1 LNDDKG
7 MQKKYDLIIFDWDG
21 TLANSTQLIV
31 DAICLA
37 SADVGLEVPT
47 QQAASSIIGLG
58 FREAVYELFG
68 QVSDKT
74 LADITG
80 RYTHYYGAGEHDIP
94 LFQGAKE
101 VIEHLLEQQL
111 SLAVATG
118 KGRAGLNRAL
128 DRSGVGHCFLATRT
142 VDECFS
148 KPHPQMIEQLMSE
161 AMTVPERTLMV
172 GDTSFDLQ
180 MAQNAGVDALGV
192 TFGAHPEHRLLPH
205 EPLMTFDNFSQLD
218 AWLRSNV

>member
-1 LNDDKG
+1 
-7 MQKKYDLIIFDWDG
+7 MQNKYDLIIFDWDG
-21 TLANSTQLIV
+21 TLANSTQLII
-31 DAICLA
+31 DAICQA
-37 SADVGLEVPT
+37 SADVGLNVPT
-47 QQAASSIIGLG
+47 QQDASSIIGLG

-68 QVSDKT
+68 HVPDKT
-74 LADITG
+74 LAGITA
-80 RYTHYYGAGEHDIP
+80 RYTYYYGAGENDIP
-94 LFQGAKE
+94 LFDGAKP
-101 VIEHLLEQQL
+101 VIEHLLQRGM

-128 DRSGVGHCFLATRT
+128 ERSGVGHCFIATRT

-148 KPHPQMIEQLMSE
+148 KPHPQMIQELMLE

-192 TFGAHPEHRLLPH
+192 TFGAHPEHRLIPH
-205 EPLMTFDNFSQLD
+205 EPLETFAHFSQLD
-218 AWLRSNV
+218 QWLRTHV

>member
-1 LNDDKG
+1 MNTV
-7 MQKKYDLIIFDWDG
+7 QKNYDLIVFDWDG

-31 DAICLA
+31 DAICQA
-37 SADVGLEVPT
+37 SVDVGLPAPT

-68 QVSDKT
+68 KIPDT
-74 LADITG
+74 LLSQITA
-80 RYTHYYGAGEHDIP
+80 RYTYYYGAGENYIP
-94 LFQGAKE
+94 LFDGAQE
-101 VIEHLLEQQL
+101 IIEHLRQVDIQL
-111 SLAVATG
+111 GVATG

-128 DRSGVGHCFLATRT
+128 DRSGVKHHFMATRT

-148 KPHPQMIEQLMSE
+148 KPHPQMLQEMMEE

-180 MAQNAGVDALGV
+180 MAQNAGVAGVGV
-192 TFGAHPEHRLLPH
+192 TFGAHPKQRLLAH
-205 EPLMTFDNFSQLD
+205 EPLACFDVFSDL
-218 AWLRSNV
+218 ALWLKQHA

>member
-1 LNDDKG
+1 MNTV
-7 MQKKYDLIIFDWDG
+7 QKNYDLIVFDWDG

-31 DAICLA
+31 DAICQA
-37 SADVGLEVPT
+37 SVDVGLPAPT

-68 QVSDKT
+68 KIPDT
-74 LADITG
+74 LLSQITV
-80 RYTHYYGAGEHDIP
+80 RYTYYYGAGENDIP
-94 LFQGAKE
+94 LFDGAQE
-101 VIEHLLEQQL
+101 IIEHLRQVDIQL
-111 SLAVATG
+111 GVATG

-128 DRSGVGHCFLATRT
+128 DRSGVKHHFMATRT

-148 KPHPQMIEQLMSE
+148 KPHPQMLQEMMEE

-180 MAQNAGVDALGV
+180 MAQNAGVARVGV
-192 TFGAHPEHRLLPH
+192 TFGAHPKQRLLAH
-205 EPLMTFDNFSQLD
+205 EPLACFDVFSDL
-218 AWLRSNV
+218 ALWLKQHA

>member
-1 LNDDKG
+1 MNSQVKN
-7 MQKKYDLIIFDWDG
+7 YDLIVFDWDG

-31 DAICLA
+31 DAICQA
-37 SADVGLEVPT
+37 SVDVGLTMPS

-68 QVSDKT
+68 RIPDSLLNQ
-74 LADITG
+74 ITS
-80 RYTHYYGAGEHDIP
+80 RYTLYYGAGENDIP
-94 LFQGAKE
+94 LFDGAQQI
-101 VIEHLLEQQL
+101 IEHLSGRGVQL
-111 SLAVATG
+111 GVATG

-128 DRSGVGHCFLATRT
+128 DRSGVKHHFMATRT

-148 KPHPQMIEQLMSE
+148 KPHPQMLQEMIEQ

-180 MAQNAGVDALGV
+180 MAQNAGVSAIGV
-192 TFGAHPEHRLLPH
+192 TFGAHPKQRLLAHQPIAC
-205 EPLMTFDNFSQLD
+205 FDEFGQLTQ
-218 AWLRSNV
+218 WLLHHA